1 MLEEL
6 PYMCRSA
13 LVLAL
18 ATLMAGAAPVAA
30 QTIEDVTLG
39 ELWWGDAV
47 TAEDMAGR
55 VVLIEM
61 WGRN

>member
-1 MLEEL
+1 
-6 PYMCRSA
+6 MCRSA
-13 LVLAL
+13 LVIAL

-30 QTIEDVTLG
+30 QTIGDVTLG
-39 ELWWGDAV
+39 ELWFGDSI